1 MAPPPP
7 GKGFYGHYRFW
18 SVPGPCA
25 GLGIFGLVTAATEQ
39 RTKELGIRKVLGA
52 RVIHLVLLLL
62 KDYGLAISLAVLI
75 ALPAGGWVMHNWLQ
89 GFAYRTVLHPWL
101 FIAAPLCAIGLAVV
115 IVGLKAR
122 SLHRNKITLHL
133 V

>member
-1 MAPPPP
+1 
-7 GKGFYGHYRFW
+7 
-18 SVPGPCA
+18 
-25 GLGIFGLVTAATEQ
+25 VTAATEQ